1 MQDAIIAR
9 FHYFQSTMLPAS
21 MQLNESVLTF
31 STPKAEKDLVIVRPR
46 QLKVTCSTHLNSGH
60 DTETASQMMT
70 VIESSGEFL
79 VSG

>member
-46 QLKVTCSTHLNSGH
+46 QLKSHAHSSQFRPRHRDSLTNDDGH
-60 DTETASQMMT
+60 
-70 VIESSGEFL
+70 
-79 VSG
+79 

>member
-31 STPKAEKDLVIVRPR
+31 STPKAEKDLW
-46 QLKVTCSTHLNSGH
+46 S
-60 DTETASQMMT
+60 
-70 VIESSGEFL
+70 
-79 VSG
+79 